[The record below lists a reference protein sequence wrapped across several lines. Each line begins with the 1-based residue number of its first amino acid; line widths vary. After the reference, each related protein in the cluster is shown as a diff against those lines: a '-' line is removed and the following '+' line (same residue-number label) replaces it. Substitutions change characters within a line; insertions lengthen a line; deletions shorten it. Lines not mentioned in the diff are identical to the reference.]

1 VKETPIIM
9 SGDHPT
15 KIIAGTKTQTRRVI
29 KGEFCFG
36 AEGAVLNL
44 RDGLGRMACPYGE
57 KGDRLWVRESWAVG
71 ACANGLKPSELH
83 PGTWLKDN
91 GGLWYTDAEP
101 KHPISPRG
109 KMRNAF
115 FMPRWAARIIS
126 ELTEVRV
133 QRVQEISEEDAV
145 AEGVICRDDGL
156 ECTEC
161 PWRGYEDSTG
171 VTRTD
176 EEDWQFICPVCSG
189 ECAHHPLDEQ
199 ARQEYRTLWDSING
213 KRAGGIYAWA
223 RNPFVWCLSFKQL

>member
-9 SGDHPT
+9 SGDHPA

-57 KGDRLWVRESWAVG
+57 GGDRLWVRESWAVG
-71 ACANGLKPSELH
+71 ACADGLKPSELH

-91 GGLWYTDAEP
+91 GGLWYADAEP
-101 KHPISPRG
+101 KRPISPKG

-133 QRVQEISEEDAV
+133 QRVQEISEEDAI
-145 AEGVICRDDGL
+145 AEGV
-156 ECTEC
+156 
-161 PWRGYEDSTG
+161 
-171 VTRTD
+171 TD
-176 EEDWQFICPVCSG
+176 ESIQNCLMTAEGMNQREPN
-189 ECAHHPLDEQ
+189 P
-199 ARQEYRTLWDSING
+199 ARSCYGILWDDING
-213 KRAGGIYAWA
+213 KRAGGIYAWNK
-223 RNPFVWCLSFKQL
+223 NPFVWALTFKMV